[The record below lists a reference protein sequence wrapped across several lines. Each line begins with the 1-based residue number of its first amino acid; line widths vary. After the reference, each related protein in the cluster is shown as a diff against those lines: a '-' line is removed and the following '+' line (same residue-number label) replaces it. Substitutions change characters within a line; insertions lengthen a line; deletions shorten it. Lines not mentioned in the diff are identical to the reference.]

1 MERTMHFSIGALGR
15 CICNGSLV
23 PLAEMGIDGGVGGSG
38 GGGSKRRFSM
48 EGEGGVAV
56 VGTADGSLIALVPLE
71 SSMAKKLFELIN
83 VLSNPLDSATAP
95 CAPLLGHLH
104 DNFRSQ
110 LAPAEGVV
118 DGDMVSEFL
127 TLDTAIQQQTIVRC
141 AEGFGKEK
149 ATVAAVAK
157 LIEQLNRK
165 CF

>member
-1 MERTMHFSIGALGR
+1 
-15 CICNGSLV
+15 
-23 PLAEMGIDGGVGGSG
+23 
-38 GGGSKRRFSM
+38 M

-149 ATVAAVAK
+149 AT
-157 LIEQLNRK
+157 
-165 CF
+165 